1 MIIKDSKFL
10 CDLDENIVKN
20 YALDNL
26 VFFDIEA
33 TGFNVKKDW
42 VFALSFCTI
51 VKGYL
56 VGKTFVCNNIKDEKA
71 LIEKFISIIE
81 NKGLCSYN
89 GKAFDEPF
97 LRKRALIYGIDF
109 PKNIS
114 HRDLYREIRPYKNGL
129 NIESLSLKDIE
140 KTLNID
146 RDEETTAVECM
157 HLYKRYLETSNEKFL
172 NKIIRY
178 NFNDVRSLPYIF
190 NLINE
195 VKSKNIIREDVIDEI
210 KRKEILRLCLNNNIF
225 LEESICSNISK
236 KAGGRI
242 LFKLYNKDISKKEI
256 EDIIN
261 NSY

>member
-1 MIIKDSKFL
+1 
-10 CDLDENIVKN
+10 
-20 YALDNL
+20 
-26 VFFDIEA
+26 
-33 TGFNVKKDW
+33 
-42 VFALSFCTI
+42 
-51 VKGYL
+51 
-56 VGKTFVCNNIKDEKA
+56 
-71 LIEKFISIIE
+71 
-81 NKGLCSYN
+81 
-89 GKAFDEPF
+89 
-97 LRKRALIYGIDF
+97 
-109 PKNIS
+109 
-114 HRDLYREIRPYKNGL
+114 
-129 NIESLSLKDIE
+129 
-140 KTLNID
+140 
-146 RDEETTAVECM
+146 M

-195 VKSKNIIREDVIDEI
+195 VKAKNIIREDVIDEI

-225 LEESICSNISK
+225 LEESISSNISK